1 MKQRNVLIT
10 GGAGFIG
17 IHLCKL
23 LIKKKYNV
31 SVIDNFSIGKIRN
44 IPKNVKYNIRNSFKY

>member
-23 LIKKKYNV
+23 LIKK
-31 SVIDNFSIGKIRN
+31 N
-44 IPKNVKYNIRNSFKY
+44 IMLA